1 MALPGAIEYK
11 YSRVY
16 RFIKPNS
23 TDPGTWRLSV
33 PETGTGS
40 GGGGGGGGG
49 GAAAHDIDGEL
60 PVEAVTVP
68 GTPKVTT
75 ISLNFI
81 KLGKR

>member
-1 MALPGAIEYK
+1 
-11 YSRVY
+11 
-16 RFIKPNS
+16 
-23 TDPGTWRLSV
+23 LSV